1 MFSEFF
7 LKQFSKA
14 DMYLDHI
21 KLYSFFSTSHNLW
34 VWRQNLL
41 VQAVLAWAVGWKS
54 MAACSEIMQYWKK
67 LKSLKCAEYIPASE
81 NHFKKKF
88 WRLSHGLVLVC
99 GSSYFYMFKNSVSSA
114 DCNYIQLILMYL
126 LLQSI
131 DTQFIRHTIS
141 TKVFV
146 LLS

>member
-1 MFSEFF
+1 MQHKVYNLTQLFHLIWSAYISAAGYYIKFRCIKIFVMFSEFF

-54 MAACSEIMQYWKK
+54 MAACSEIMQCRKK

-88 WRLSHGLVLVC
+88 WRHEIFLG
-99 GSSYFYMFKNSVSSA
+99 Y
-114 DCNYIQLILMYL
+114 LIKL
-126 LLQSI
+126 LLY
-131 DTQFIRHTIS
+131 
-141 TKVFV
+141 V
-146 LLS
+146 